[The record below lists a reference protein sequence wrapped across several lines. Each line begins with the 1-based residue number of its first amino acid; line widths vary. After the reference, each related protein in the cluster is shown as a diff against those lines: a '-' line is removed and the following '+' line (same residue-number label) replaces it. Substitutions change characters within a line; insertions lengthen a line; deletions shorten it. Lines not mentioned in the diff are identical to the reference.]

1 MGPPALGWALAT
13 LFASLLCVADSHC
26 ADMALPSSYESK
38 RPGADSGPTPVSV
51 GIWIADVSRID
62 SADQTFDA
70 NVAVVMSW
78 RDPALAHTEPGV
90 KHYTLRDIWH
100 PDWLVADATAKLRYS
115 FPEVAD
121 VDADGTVT
129 YRQRLVGNFSQKLDL
144 HAFPFDRATFRIHFV
159 MFGQKP
165 TDIAFLPN
173 AALVAQGLAT
183 GAGTAPDLTL
193 QDWRITDTSA
203 RVLPYDVAPGFQF
216 AGYAVEFRAQ
226 RLAQYYVVKVIIPL
240 FLIVIMS
247 WAVFWVDP
255 TLRGSQISIA
265 VTSMLTLIAYRFSVG
280 SETPKLPYL
289 TSLDTFILVSSI
301 LVLLALIQVVA
312 TGRLVS
318 SQRLDLAR
326 RIDRWSRYAF
336 PIAFVVLAVATLLR

>member
-1 MGPPALGWALAT
+1 MP
-13 LFASLLCVADSHC
+13 
-26 ADMALPSSYESK
+26 LPSSYESK
-38 RPGADSGPTPVSV
+38 RPGADAGPTPVSV
-51 GIWIADVSRID
+51 GIWLADVSRID
-62 SADQTFDA
+62 SANQTFDA

-78 RDPALAHTEPGV
+78 RDPALAHTEPGI

-100 PDWLVADATAKLRYS
+100 PDWLIADATDRLRYS
-115 FPEVAD
+115 FPEIAD
-121 VDADGTVT
+121 VDADGVVT
-129 YRQRLVGNFSQKLDL
+129 YRQRLIGTFSQKLDL

-159 MFGQKP
+159 MFGQRP
-165 TDIAFLPN
+165 ADLTFVPN
-173 AALVAQGLAT
+173 ATLVSQGLAT

-193 QDWRITDTSA
+193 QDWRITDTGA
-203 RVLPYDVAPGFQF
+203 RVLPYDVAPGFHV
-216 AGYAVEFRAQ
+216 AGYALEFRAE
-226 RLAQYYVVKVIIPL
+226 RLVQYYIIKVIVPL

-255 TLRGSQISIA
+255 ALRGSQISIA

-289 TSLDTFILVSSI
+289 TNLDTFILVSSI

-312 TGRLVS
+312 TIRLVN

-336 PIAFVVLAVATLLR
+336 PIAFTILAVATLLR